1 MLALENMQLVLKS
14 WASLDAD
21 KLIHLDVVN
30 ATHHLIMVFATSIY
44 FGAPLDIDMMKDC
57 YPIPSLLP
65 LYPAI
70 PKLLFPLYYRY
81 SAAVSALKEQVDVCP
96 FSSAIKEAASQCGF
110 QESSNYPQHLLT
122 AAGVNA
128 MGLSNPIINLFLLLP
143 LFPQGGQELLQNE
156 ELLDSFVW
164 ELHRHNGPVLS
175 NITKS
180 DTEILDSSG
189 EKYSVKADTILFTD
203 LSMVNRDP
211 AHWKNPH
218 VFKAERFFAGEE
230 PAPVTAF
237 GCPINQASNQELYYR
252 THQCIFR
259 KMAHPFLKQ
268 FVTNLL
274 MDYSFRLDQKTTEIM
289 QQQIIE
295 VSPKGIPASEF
306 RLHVDY
312 SFELL
317 NGGINGAI
325 NYTPKISSKA
335 HFGKFDARKSVL

>member
-1 MLALENMQLVLKS
+1 
-14 WASLDAD
+14 
-21 KLIHLDVVN
+21 
-30 ATHHLIMVFATSIY
+30 
-44 FGAPLDIDMMKDC
+44 
-57 YPIPSLLP
+57 
-65 LYPAI
+65 
-70 PKLLFPLYYRY
+70 
-81 SAAVSALKEQVDVCP
+81 
-96 FSSAIKEAASQCGF
+96 
-110 QESSNYPQHLLT
+110 
-122 AAGVNA
+122 

-312 SFELL
+312 SFEVL
-317 NGGINGAI
+317 NGGINNGTK
-325 NYTPKISSKA
+325 YLV
-335 HFGKFDARKSVL
+335 GYLEL

>member
-1 MLALENMQLVLKS
+1 M
-14 WASLDAD
+14 
-21 KLIHLDVVN
+21 I
-30 ATHHLIMVFATSIY
+30 T
-44 FGAPLDIDMMKDC
+44 
-57 YPIPSLLP
+57 PI
-65 LYPAI
+65 
-70 PKLLFPLYYRY
+70 
-81 SAAVSALKEQVDVCP
+81 
-96 FSSAIKEAASQCGF
+96 G
-110 QESSNYPQHLLT
+110 
-122 AAGVNA
+122 
-128 MGLSNPIINLFLLLP
+128 
-143 LFPQGGQELLQNE
+143 
-156 ELLDSFVW
+156 
-164 ELHRHNGPVLS
+164 
-175 NITKS
+175 
-180 DTEILDSSG
+180 TEISDSSG
-189 EKYSVKADTILFTD
+189 EKYSVKADTILLTD
-203 LSMVNRDP
+203 LSMVNRDDTY
-211 AHWKNPH
+211 WKNPH
-218 VFKAERFFAGEE
+218 IFKVERFCSGEE
-230 PAPVTAF
+230 PVPVTAF
-237 GCPINQASNQELYYR
+237 GCQINQASNQELYYR

>member
-1 MLALENMQLVLKS
+1 MKLMLALENMQLVLKS

-143 LFPQGGQELLQNE
+143 LFPKGGQELLQNE
-156 ELLDSFVW
+156 RLLDSFVY
-164 ELHRHNGPVLS
+164 RHNGAVLS
-175 NITKS
+175 NLTKS
-180 DTEILDSSG
+180 DTEISDSSG
-189 EKYSVKADTILFTD
+189 EKYSVKADTILLTD
-203 LSMVNRDP
+203 LSMVNRD
-211 AHWKNPH
+211 HTYW
-218 VFKAERFFAGEE
+218 
-230 PAPVTAF
+230 
-237 GCPINQASNQELYYR
+237 YR
-252 THQCIFR
+252 D
-259 KMAHPFLKQ
+259 K
-268 FVTNLL
+268 
-274 MDYSFRLDQKTTEIM
+274 
-289 QQQIIE
+289 
-295 VSPKGIPASEF
+295 
-306 RLHVDY
+306 
-312 SFELL
+312 
-317 NGGINGAI
+317 
-325 NYTPKISSKA
+325 
-335 HFGKFDARKSVL
+335 